1 MEVCSGMYELVLILK
16 NLLLYENFHE
26 DSNPKALFKFS
37 RDYIALIIT
46 FQAPSVL
53 MIAISMFF
61 ASAIFPHEYSTE
73 VLLYMLFWGA
83 MIASTF
89 SIIMH
94 YGKEFVDFPKLREDF
109 RNK

>member
-1 MEVCSGMYELVLILK
+1 MKTFMKIQNQK
-16 NLLLYENFHE
+16 FF
-26 DSNPKALFKFS
+26 FKFS
-37 RDYIALIIT
+37 RKYIALIIT